1 MANNI
6 VSTNPTKFHWS
17 QINPIPDPKYGV
29 PCERSSHGL
38 SLLKY
43 GTFLFL
49 HGGEQIART
58 PVDVSQTTWIAVQG
72 GRNKHVWAWRCII
85 VTDIPARFPPA
96 RVAHAQAVYND
107 TKIYIFGGRAG
118 ISMGE
123 AAMNDLWK
131 LDCSSDD
138 YFSLDYDELNWELVE
153 PDLEHGD
160 EPPEV
165 RSFHKMVCIGASLY
179 VFGGCGVNGR
189 LADLHRFDIRKNT
202 WHTLSPSSL
211 LKGRG
216 GANFLPFASS
226 TIVGV
231 VGGFAGHESNDG
243 HLFDIDTQKWQ
254 ENDIN
259 MKLTGLRPRS
269 VCVSASFPSLGVSV
283 IFGGEVDPSEKGHEG
298 AGGFE
303 NDLVL
308 LEEETGKYISTD
320 PSDESSPETRGWS
333 DGASIDEDAYSS
345 EGGGKL
351 YIYGGLSGNDTK
363 PRRLDD
369 LWCLNISK
377 A

>member
-1 MANNI
+1 MTNN
-6 VSTNPTKFHWS
+6 TKFSWS
-17 QINPIPDPKYGV
+17 KIYPTPDLKHGV

-38 SLLKY
+38 SLLKN
-43 GTFLFL
+43 GKLLFL
-49 HGGEQIART
+49 HGGEQVART
-58 PVDVSQTTWIAVQG
+58 PVDASQTTWVAELDDE
-72 GRNKHVWAWRCII
+72 KDAWSW
-85 VTDIPARFPPA
+85 RFIDTVADDVCPPA
-96 RVAHAQAVYND
+96 RVAHAQAVYKD
-107 TKIYIFGGRAG
+107 SQIYIFGGRAG

-131 LDCSSDD
+131 LDCNSDD
-138 YFSLDYDELNWELVE
+138 EKTMTWKLVE
-153 PDLEHGD
+153 PDLQNGD

-165 RSFHKMVCIGASLY
+165 RSFHKMLCIGSSLY

-189 LADLHRFDIRKNT
+189 LADIHRFDIEKNT
-202 WHTLSPSSL
+202 WHTLPPSSL

-216 GANFLPFASS
+216 GANFIPFASS
-226 TIVGV
+226 KILGV
-231 VGGFAGHESNDG
+231 VGGFAGQESNDG
-243 HLFDIDTQKWQ
+243 HLFDIVKEKWQ

-259 MKLTGLRPRS
+259 EELSGLRPRS

-320 PSDESSPETRGWS
+320 PSDESFPETRGWS
-333 DGASIDEDAYSS
+333 DGASKDEHDGS
-345 EGGGKL
+345 GGGKL

>member
-1 MANNI
+1 MANI
-6 VSTNPTKFHWS
+6 VNTNTKFHWS
-17 QINPIPDPKYGV
+17 KIDPIPDPKFGV

-38 SLLKY
+38 SLLKN
-43 GTFLFL
+43 GTILFL
-49 HGGEQIART
+49 HGGEQVART
-58 PVDVSQTTWIAVQG
+58 PVEASQTTWIAEKLDTEG
-72 GRNKHVWAWRCII
+72 SSKDVWSWRFILGTIC
-85 VTDIPARFPPA
+85 PPV

-107 TKIYIFGGRAG
+107 SQIYIFGGRAG
-118 ISMGE
+118 LSMGE

-131 LDCSSDD
+131 LDCTYCNNDVN
-138 YFSLDYDELNWELVE
+138 FKFTPWKLVE
-153 PDLEHGD
+153 PDLERGD
-160 EPPEV
+160 APPEK

-179 VFGGCGVNGR
+179 VFGGCGVGGR
-189 LADLHRFDIRKNT
+189 LADLHRFDIEKNT

-211 LKGRG
+211 LQGRG

-231 VGGFAGHESNDG
+231 VGGFAGQESNDG
-243 HLFDIDTQKWQ
+243 HLFDLETQQWQ
-254 ENDIN
+254 EQDIN
-259 MKLTGLRPRS
+259 LKLTGLRPRS

-308 LEEETGKYISTD
+308 LEEKTGTYISTD
-320 PSDESSPETRGWS
+320 PSDKSFPETRGWS
-333 DGASIDEDAYSS
+333 DGASQDDEQDDGSS
-345 EGGGKL
+345 GGGGGKL

>member
-1 MANNI
+1 MANMI
-6 VSTNPTKFHWS
+6 VNNTVKFHWS
-17 QINPIPDPKYGV
+17 QINPIPDPNHGV

-38 SLLKY
+38 SLIKN
-43 GTFLFL
+43 GTILFL
-49 HGGEQIART
+49 HGGEQVART
-58 PVDVSQTTWIAVQG
+58 PVEASQTTWIAVQVEC
-72 GRNKHVWAWRCII
+72 NKDVWAWRCIG
-85 VTDIPARFPPA
+85 TDVCPPA
-96 RVAHAQAVYND
+96 RVAHAQAVYKD
-107 TKIYIFGGRAG
+107 SQIYIFGGRAG

-123 AAMNDLWK
+123 AAMNDLWR
-131 LDCSSDD
+131 LDSS
-138 YFSLDYDELNWELVE
+138 SRTWTLVK

-160 EPPEV
+160 APPEV
-165 RSFHKMVCIGASLY
+165 RSFHKMVCIGSSLY

-189 LADLHRFDIRKNT
+189 LADLHRFDIRKKT

-226 TIVGV
+226 KLLGV
-231 VGGFAGHESNDG
+231 VGGFAGQESNDG
-243 HLFDIDTQKWQ
+243 HLFDIETQQWQ
-254 ENDIN
+254 EQDIN
-259 MKLTGLRPRS
+259 KKLTGLRPRS

-308 LEEETGKYISTD
+308 LEEKTGTYISTD
-320 PSDESSPETRGWS
+320 PSDESFPETRGWS
-333 DGASIDEDAYSS
+333 DGASIDDEYDGSS
-345 EGGGKL
+345 GGGGGKL